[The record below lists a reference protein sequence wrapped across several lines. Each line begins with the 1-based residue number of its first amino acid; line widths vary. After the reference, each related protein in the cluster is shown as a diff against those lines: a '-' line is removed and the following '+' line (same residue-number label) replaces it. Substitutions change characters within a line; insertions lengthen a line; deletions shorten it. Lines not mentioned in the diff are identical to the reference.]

1 MWPYSSIVSVSSA
14 KRRFGVHP
22 LYTYLR
28 QPPCYLCWWRWL
40 VVLVALFHLRF
51 HSLSRSLQHLVVDI
65 NRNMNAFTTH
75 SSIKNYSDQYY
86 ATFAA
91 FQDVFKSAIY
101 TAATICADA
110 FIVRIPYYHRGNLFQ
125 KVSLLV
131 QLYRCFIVW
140 SRSYLVI
147 IIPSLLFLADI
158 GTQIILRPLTWQVYS
173 LHWKAIGVLWVYT
186 LSRVPKGG
194 NVFTDNLSIRVRI
207 FYTVTMTLNIIC
219 TGMSTAIFII
229 SENGSWYLARIDIP
243 QNLAHSS
250 EPITLFFPSQ
260 PPTSSSRT
268 RCHRIWFV
276 VFTPK
281 SSRGLE
287 LTSHIYLRRSVHCYL
302 DSSYSPWQF

>member
-1 MWPYSSIVSVSSA
+1 MLKGVNVTIFIDCIRVLRKKKIRSASAIYLFTTAAMLFVFVTMVGGIGCSFSSQI
-14 KRRFGVHP
+14 
-22 LYTYLR
+22 
-28 QPPCYLCWWRWL
+28 
-40 VVLVALFHLRF
+40 
-51 HSLSRSLQHLVVDI
+51 SLSRSLQHLVVDI

-158 GTQIILRPLTWQVYS
+158 GTQIILRPLT
-173 LHWKAIGVLWVYT
+173 
-186 LSRVPKGG
+186 
-194 NVFTDNLSIRVRI
+194 
-207 FYTVTMTLNIIC
+207 
-219 TGMSTAIFII
+219 
-229 SENGSWYLARIDIP
+229 
-243 QNLAHSS
+243 
-250 EPITLFFPSQ
+250 
-260 PPTSSSRT
+260 
-268 RCHRIWFV
+268 
-276 VFTPK
+276 
-281 SSRGLE
+281 
-287 LTSHIYLRRSVHCYL
+287 
-302 DSSYSPWQF
+302 